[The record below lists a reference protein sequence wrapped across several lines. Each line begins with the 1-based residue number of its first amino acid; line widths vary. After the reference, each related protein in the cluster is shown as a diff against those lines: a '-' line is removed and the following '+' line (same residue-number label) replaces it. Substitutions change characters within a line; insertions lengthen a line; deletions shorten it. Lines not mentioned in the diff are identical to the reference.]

1 MDMYIIDWRETF
13 AEQRKCRIAPV
24 TTGSLLTLSP
34 QMALSLGI
42 IVVVGGGAILAA
54 HLERKLAERGSE
66 RARDVAI
73 IAMGTLMFIGF
84 VGFAWL
90 VIKNPLWG
98 LFR

>member
-1 MDMYIIDWRETF
+1 VEAYIIDWRETF

-34 QMALSLGI
+34 QLALGLGI
-42 IVVVGGGAILAA
+42 IIVVGGGAILAA
-54 HLERKLAERGSE
+54 RMERKLAERGSE

-73 IAMGTLMFIGF
+73 ITMGVLMALGF

-98 LFR
+98 LFK